1 MEEALQ
7 PLDEADQPIRLN
19 KHLVVGIAASVILH
33 LGCTLLLLG
42 LPGGGAPARQ
52 SITYVDLGQAPAHPP
67 TTPPAAQPIQQ
78 KELLPPETP
87 PVPDTPLKAQQ
98 TEAEQPKGAPEQ
110 PAARE
115 SVTEEKSHTTL
126 GLGLT
131 KGYFRSL
138 GDGETLR
145 QDVKGYYLE
154 MLQGI
159 NEKWW
164 LDQQFDQQRINPIV
178 INITV
183 ARNGDIVGSAVMI
196 SSGNPRYDRA
206 VQRSLAEAG
215 PLPPLPAEYEGD
227 FFQAPIR
234 LVPPLNLMAW

>member
-7 PLDEADQPIRLN
+7 PLDEADQPIRPN
-19 KHLVVGIAASVILH
+19 KHLILGIAASVILH
-33 LGCTLLLLG
+33 LICTVALLG
-42 LPGGGAPARQ
+42 LPGGGSPSRQ
-52 SITYVDLGQAPAHPP
+52 SITYIDLGAAAAQKPM
-67 TTPPAAQPIQQ
+67 TPPAKAAPQE
-78 KELLPPETP
+78 KELLPPEMPTVPETP
-87 PVPDTPLKAQQ
+87 PAPQQ
-98 TEAEQPKGAPEQ
+98 ARAEEPNAAPEQ
-110 PAARE
+110 PAAQNR
-115 SVTEEKSHTTL
+115 VEEERSHTTL

-145 QDVKGYYLE
+145 LDIKEYYLE

-164 LDQQFDQQRINPIV
+164 LDQQLDQKRVDPIV

-196 SSGNPRYDRA
+196 SSGNPRYDKA
-206 VQRSLAEAG
+206 VQKSLAEAG
-215 PLPPLPAEYEGD
+215 PLPPLPADYEGD